1 MLVGTGDN
9 DLVGRGN
16 LDGDTVDLG
25 HSDLM
30 RETDIE
36 NKLLALFSG
45 TVTYAVDFKLLLVA
59 LADAGHHVGD
69 ECAGKTVKGLVEL
82 GVVGALDVNGRAFD
96 LTAILLC
103 TVLVSSPLAP
113 LTVTVLP
120 STCTVTPAG
129 IAMGLFP
136 MRDIYSTSLPD
147 KCKDFAADIG
157 FACILVRHNALAC

>member
-1 MLVGTGDN
+1 M
-9 DLVGRGN
+9 
-16 LDGDTVDLG
+16 
-25 HSDLM
+25 
-30 RETDIE
+30 
-36 NKLLALFSG
+36 
-45 TVTYAVDFKLLLVA
+45 
-59 LADAGHHVGD
+59 
-69 ECAGKTVKGLVEL
+69 
-82 GVVGALDVNGRAFD
+82 NGRAFD
-96 LTAILLC
+96 FDSHIAVHGSGKLA
-103 TVLVSSPLAP
+103 LAP